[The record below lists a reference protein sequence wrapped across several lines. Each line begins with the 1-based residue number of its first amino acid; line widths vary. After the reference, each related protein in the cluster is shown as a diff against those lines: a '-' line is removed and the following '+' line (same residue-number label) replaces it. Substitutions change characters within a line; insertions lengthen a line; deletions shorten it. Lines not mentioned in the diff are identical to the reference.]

1 MSGNPLSV
9 FYHYVCDVAEQ
20 GGVAIPEALRR
31 VKSMGYDGLTFD
43 IVFLDDRANQR
54 RLYESEGLAVHSIY
68 ANVDFLHWEPER
80 CSRETDDL
88 LACAA
93 FFGAGNVL
101 VLPGCFEDG
110 EDESA
115 GLRKIYGGLEAV
127 CRKAK
132 DYAIDV
138 TIENFG
144 IKNSPNGPAA
154 GCLACLDAVE
164 GLKFAFDTGNF
175 SCYGENPHEVYDL
188 FANRLAFVHLKDRPL
203 NPDGSLRIA
212 SAPVGDGGLDLGRL
226 MRRMIDGGYRGG
238 FAVEQFGLAD
248 QETAL
253 RRSADFCR
261 RILDADHSR
270 SSGSASAA
278 ASLPTGDS
286 PSSSERGPR

>member
-20 GGVAIPEALRR
+20 GGVAI
-31 VKSMGYDGLTFD
+31 
-43 IVFLDDRANQR
+43 
-54 RLYESEGLAVHSIY
+54 
-68 ANVDFLHWEPER
+68 LHWEPER
-80 CSRETDDL
+80 CSRAADDL

-110 EDESA
+110 EDEA
-115 GLRKIYGGLEAV
+115 TCLRKIYDGLEAV

-164 GLKFAFDTGNF
+164 GLQFAFDTGNF
-175 SCYGENPHEVYDL
+175 SCYGEDPHAAYE
-188 FANRLAFVHLKDRPL
+188 RLRGRISFVHLKDRPAG
-203 NPDGSLRIA
+203 PDGVDPQVE
-212 SAPVGDGGLDLGRL
+212 APTGDGALDLGRL
-226 MRRMIDGGYRGG
+226 VRRMIADGYAGA
-238 FAVEQFGLAD
+238 FAVEHFGHPD
-248 QETAL
+248 QESAM
-253 RRSADFCR
+253 RRSAAFCR
-261 RILDADHSR
+261 RLLG
-270 SSGSASAA
+270 GS
-278 ASLPTGDS
+278 
-286 PSSSERGPR
+286 